1 MVQGCPA
8 VEKADVPLD
17 VVRQVIFLNNG
28 GPIEQPTYKPV
39 RYATKQEVIIG
50 DNPVRLWWMD
60 SEPPRMR

>member
-17 VVRQVIFLNNG
+17 IVRQVIFLNNG

-39 RYATKQEVIIG
+39 RYATKQGG
-50 DNPVRLWWMD
+50 DHRRQSCPFVVD
-60 SEPPRMR
+60 GQ